1 MWKIMFYRKSVC
13 YSITSSN
20 SSMKMNVRLRDF
32 SDNEQNKT
40 IFLSGRAH
48 LVTRASG
55 CCEVEN
61 VKGAW
66 YKLKFLCPV
75 LAVNASIPSPPVA
88 LSKQSFSFLI
98 SKIAYVSSCQ
108 YFHFVFEEVTP

>member
-20 SSMKMNVRLRDF
+20 SSMKMNVR
-32 SDNEQNKT
+32 
-40 IFLSGRAH
+40 A
-48 LVTRASG
+48 RASG

-75 LAVNASIPSPPVA
+75 LGVNASIPSPPVA

-108 YFHFVFEEVTP
+108 DFHFVFEEVTP